1 MGGRWSDRVLA
12 NMKAVNGGNWYAE
25 MRLESSKLAMLWLPL
40 SVIGYGWVCEKDVNV
55 AVICIMLVLI
65 GFTSMYVDQ
74 LIVVVVALSSTSRWM
89 YSSTLAY
96 LVDANPGRS
105 CTAVATNSS
114 FRGSLAFVS
123 VMTAVPLQDAL
134 GDGGLY
140 TAWAGVLIV
149 MELLV
154 LLVLRKGESWR
165 RESEERER
173 EVLSA

>member
-1 MGGRWSDRVLA
+1 
-12 NMKAVNGGNWYAE
+12 

-40 SVIGYGWVCEKDVNV
+40 SVIGYAWVSEKHVNV

-74 LIVVVVALSSTSRWM
+74 SFVVVVALTSTSRWM

-96 LVDANPGRS
+96 IVDANPGRS

-123 VMTAVPLQDAL
+123 VMTAVPLQVRFLDLLYSSRADASILSVQDTL

-149 MELLV
+149 MELSV

-165 RESEERER
+165 RESEKREC

>member
-1 MGGRWSDRVLA
+1 
-12 NMKAVNGGNWYAE
+12 

-40 SVIGYGWVCEKDVNV
+40 TVIGYAWVCEKHVNV

-74 LIVVVVALSSTSRWM
+74 LFIVVVALTSTSRWM

-123 VMTAVPLQDAL
+123 VMTAVPLQVRLLDLLYSSHADASLLSVQDAL

-140 TAWAGVLIV
+140 TAWAGVFVV

-165 RESEERER
+165 RESEGRECGI
-173 EVLSA
+173 LST

>member
-1 MGGRWSDRVLA
+1 
-12 NMKAVNGGNWYAE
+12 
-25 MRLESSKLAMLWLPL
+25 MRLESSKLAMLWLPP
-40 SVIGYGWVCEKDVNV
+40 SVIGYAWVCEKHVNV

-65 GFTSMYVDQ
+65 GFTSMSVDH
-74 LIVVVVALSSTSRWM
+74 LFIVVVALTSTCRWM

-114 FRGSLAFVS
+114 FRGTLAFVS
-123 VMTAVPLQDAL
+123 VMTAVPLQVRFLGLLYSTHADASLLPKQDAL

-140 TAWAGVLIV
+140 TAWAGILIV

-154 LLVLRKGESWR
+154 MLVLRKGESWR
-165 RESEERER
+165 RESEERECGIQ
-173 EVLSA
+173 SN